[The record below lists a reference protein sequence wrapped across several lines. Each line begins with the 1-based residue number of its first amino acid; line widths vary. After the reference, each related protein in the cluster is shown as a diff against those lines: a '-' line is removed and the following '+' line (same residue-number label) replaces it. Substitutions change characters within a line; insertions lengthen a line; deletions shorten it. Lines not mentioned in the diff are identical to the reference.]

1 MNRRLSSG
9 LTPFWRVS
17 AAGWIIYFLL
27 VGLYGA
33 WKWLAA
39 PDGSD
44 APFGGEKLAGF
55 IAFGLASSIFV
66 HLMAGS
72 LKRVSIAG
80 DTLLVSNYLREIIIP
95 LSQVEYVDGPDW
107 SSLRRITLALRAP
120 SEFGEAIIFAPG
132 ILDAGRVARELRD
145 RVENVSAPSLK

>member
-1 MNRRLSSG
+1 MNRSLSSN
-9 LTPFWRVS
+9 LTLFWRIF

-27 VGLYGA
+27 VGVYGV
-33 WKWLAA
+33 WEWLSVSK
-39 PDGSD
+39 GSD
-44 APFGGEKLAGF
+44 APLSGGKLAGL
-55 IAFGLASSIFV
+55 IAFGLVSSIFV

-80 DTLLVSNYLREIIIP
+80 DRLLVSNYLREIVIP

-132 ILDAGRVARELRD
+132 FFDAGRVARELRD
-145 RVENVSAPSLK
+145 RIENVSAA